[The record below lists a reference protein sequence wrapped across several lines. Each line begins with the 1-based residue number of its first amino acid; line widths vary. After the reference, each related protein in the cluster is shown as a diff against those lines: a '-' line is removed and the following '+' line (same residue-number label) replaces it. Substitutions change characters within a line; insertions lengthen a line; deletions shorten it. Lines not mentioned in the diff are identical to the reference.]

1 MPEKSI
7 PVRLDILFDFYEYV
21 SSRWAICSILIDTFH
36 YEMRLIEFQFD
47 ILYHDISFEVVHLK
61 FHIFLQKNIDT

>member
-1 MPEKSI
+1 MPEKNNPARS
-7 PVRLDILFDFYEYV
+7 DILFDFYEYV

-36 YEMRLIEFQFD
+36 YEMRLIQFKFE

-61 FHIFLQKNIDT
+61 FHILLQKNIET